1 MKSVVT
7 LSDDGV
13 TISHATGNM
22 KINISMPEI
31 QDFHSVLLLLN
42 GLKSKRSL
50 ILWDTKPVKSPGD
63 NT

>member
-31 QDFHSVLLLLN
+31 QDFHSMLLN

-50 ILWDTKPVKSPGD
+50 ILWDTEPVKSPGD